1 MLIRFLRF
9 FRGTLE
15 FQVSG
20 KYLERFLNLTAR
32 AQIPIWDG
40 KREEQT
46 FYGKTLLENEEQ
58 LRQIAEKVQLQWSG
72 SSFNGAPKL
81 RQRYRK
87 RVGIGTGVLL
97 SAALLLFSQQFVW
110 KIEVKGN
117 EQLGSSEVISTAKQL
132 GLKPG
137 VWKHSLDVIRI
148 ADQLSVQLD
157 EVSWSAVNLLGTTAE
172 IEIVERV
179 LPPELIDDE
188 TPCNV
193 VAKKAGTIVE
203 LEVYDGERMVKI
215 GDTIRQGELIA
226 SGILQDKKGR
236 TFYEHARARMVV
248 EYTQTEIV
256 ELPLSVEGLAA
267 TGSPENVYRLFVGS
281 YSLSLPFSSLPN
293 SDEFSTEKGL
303 VESGIYRDAESGE
316 QWFYSIRNRAL
327 SVLGLELPITLQLQQ
342 YIPAGQAAW
351 SYTPQ
356 KARDLAVLKLQ
367 QVKRTL
373 ENQEIEIVDEELS
386 GIVKNN
392 VFVLTAELICR
403 EEVAQEVEIGMI
415 ASE

>member
-20 KYLERFLNLTAR
+20 KYLERFLNLAAR
-32 AQIPIWDG
+32 ARIPIWDG

-46 FYGKTLLENEEQ
+46 FCGKTLLENEEQ

-81 RQRYRK
+81 KQRYQK
-87 RVGIGTGVLL
+87 RVGIGAGALL
-97 SAALLLFSQQFVW
+97 LAALLLVSQQFIW

-117 EQLGSSEVISTAKQL
+117 EQLGTSEVISAAKQL
-132 GLKPG
+132 GLRPG
-137 VWKHSLDVIRI
+137 VWKHSLDVIWI
-148 ADQLSVQLD
+148 ADKLSVQLD
-157 EVSWSAVNLLGTTAE
+157 EASWAAVNLLGTTAE

-179 LPPELIDDE
+179 LPPELIEDE

-193 VAKKAGTIVE
+193 IAKKTGTIVE
-203 LEVYDGERMVKI
+203 LEVYNGERMVKI
-215 GDTIRQGELIA
+215 GDIIRQGELIA

-248 EYTQTEIV
+248 EYTQTEII
-256 ELPLSVEGLAA
+256 EIPLSIEGLAA
-267 TGSPENVYRLFVGS
+267 AGSPENVYRLFVGS
-281 YSLSLPFSSLPN
+281 YSLPLSFSSLPN
-293 SDEFSTEKGL
+293 SNEFSTEKGL
-303 VESGIYRDAESGE
+303 VESGVYRDTEDGE
-316 QWFYSIRNRAL
+316 QWFYSIRNRTL
-327 SVLGLELPITLQLQQ
+327 SVLGQELPITLQLQQ

-351 SYTPQ
+351 SYEPQ
-356 KARDLAVLKLQ
+356 KAKDLAVLKLQ
-367 QVKRTL
+367 QIKRIL

-386 GIVKNN
+386 GVVKNN
-392 VFVLTAELICR
+392 IFVLTAELVCR
-403 EEVAQEVEIGMI
+403 EEVAQEVEIGMTT
-415 ASE
+415 SE